1 MPKPTIIF
9 LVGFAGSGKTTAG
22 GLLACKLGWT
32 FIDLDR
38 EIERQSGL
46 TVAEIFG
53 ARGERAFRQMET
65 STLRSVCARVSG
77 PTVVALGG
85 GTLLTAENRAC
96 VHRHGQSVYLRCSQP
111 ELLSRLRAVS
121 DRPLLKSAR
130 TGELRRRISKLLGRR
145 RPYYQRCDWTI
156 STTNKSAR
164 QVAKVIYERL
174 K

>member
-22 GLLACKLGWT
+22 GLLARKLGWA

-38 EIERQSGL
+38 EIERQSSS

-53 ARGERAFRQMET
+53 AHGERRFRQMET

-85 GTLLTAENRAC
+85 GTLLTAENRARM
-96 VHRHGQSVYLRCSQP
+96 HRHGQSVYLRCSQA
-111 ELLSRLRAVS
+111 ELLKRLRAVS
-121 DRPLLKSAR
+121 DRPLLKPAKA
-130 TGELRRRISKLLGRR
+130 GELRRRISRLLSRR
-145 RPYYQRCDWTI
+145 RPFYERCDWTI
-156 STTNKSAR
+156 STTNKSVR
-164 QVAKVIYERL
+164 QVAKVIYERF